1 MLVIAGDGGER
12 IALEEYAAELG
23 ISKRVRFVGNV
34 SKDTLGA
41 IIKAADVFVL
51 NTAYEGLSHQLL
63 EVMDLG
69 TPIVTTPAGGN
80 AELISD
86 RVTGY
91 LVKYNNCEALV
102 DAMSCLFEHEGSRH
116 HLVQAARLRSKEFS
130 KERVIEQLL
139 VVLNKAA

>member
-1 MLVIAGDGGER
+1 
-12 IALEEYAAELG
+12 
-23 ISKRVRFVGNV
+23 
-34 SKDTLGA
+34 
-41 IIKAADVFVL
+41 
-51 NTAYEGLSHQLL
+51 
-63 EVMDLG
+63 
-69 TPIVTTPAGGN
+69 VTTPAGGN